1 MSCRL
6 PAGVDSPEALW
17 EGLLAGRD
25 LVAECDAR
33 GRRPGHPP
41 GAAARPAGGWLE
53 GIEDFEPAFFDISP
67 REAAFIDPQI
77 RLAMEV
83 AWEALER
90 AGVPPR
96 GLRGGQTGVYMGMTQ
111 LGYMLHTSRARAE
124 VYSATGTMLSGVA
137 GRLSYLLGCHG
148 PSVALDGGC
157 AASLIAV
164 HLACAALQAG
174 ETDMALAG
182 GVNITLDEVSTTGL
196 TEAGVLSPT
205 GRCHAFDAAADG
217 FVRSEGCGVVVL
229 KRLADARRDGD
240 RVLAVL
246 RGSAI
251 NHVGPS
257 QSIMHPSAA
266 AQRMVIRTALGRAG
280 VRPEDIGLVETHGT
294 GTPTGDPIEFE
305 ALSSVYGRSSG
316 GCALGAVKTNVG
328 HTESAAGVIGLIKTV
343 LALRAGIV
351 PPNLHFRT
359 WNPDIG
365 AGAAEGAR
373 LFVPTSAAAWPVP
386 GVRRAAVA
394 GLGITG
400 MNAHLVLEQAPDPA
414 EAAAL
419 PEPSAARPGVFLVSH
434 VSPGGLGRTAE
445 RVARWLEGSGAAA
458 PLADVAHT
466 LAARRSHAPCRAAV
480 VAGDRAELAAGLRAL
495 AAGRSADGVLTGQ
508 ADAAADPVWVFS
520 GHGSQWPGMA
530 RELLAAEPAFAEA
543 IAEVGPVAR
552 SESGLD
558 LRDVIAAGAPVSRMD
573 VVQPLVFAIQ
583 LGLAA
588 VWRARGVRPAA
599 VVGHSMGEAAAAV
612 TSGMLTAE
620 QGMRVVCVRSRLL
633 EKVSGGAM
641 ALVPWPRARVEE
653 WLARRRYP
661 GVGVAVVASPGS
673 TVVAGDGDELRRVC
687 ADLEGAG
694 VEVQPV
700 AVPVAAHSPSV
711 EPVLAELIDALGD
724 LGAAP
729 AAVPF
734 YSTVLDDPRGAARFD
749 SGYWAANLRRPVEF
763 ARATEALLDDGH
775 RIFLEVSP
783 HPLLVGAVEETAAA
797 AGHRVTALPTLLRG
811 RGEAAAVATHL
822 AALHCAGGRIDQRR
836 AFPGRLADVP
846 ATTWERR
853 RYWLEAPDH
862 PAPTGAHPLL
872 GGRAEVPVPS
882 APGGVRLVWR
892 GDVGTA
898 AHPWLADHRVRS
910 VPIFPGAGFLEMILA
925 AGCETFGCAPTG
937 VAVHDVGIERL
948 LALAER
954 VEVFTCAASAGPDAC
969 EVEILTRG
977 GDGGWTRHA
986 HGRVRRVA
994 AADRAE
1000 PPPLTAPEH
1009 APVTVPREELYRTLA
1024 AIGPDYGPAFTG
1036 TSGVAASEGG
1046 TVFLGRVEV
1055 PDAGRHR
1062 AGVHL
1067 DPALLDVCLQPLLLG
1082 LDGGASR
1089 GGAPGASGRPW
1100 VPERIDGFRL
1110 LRDGA
1115 PIRWCRTEVVDTD
1128 GERGRGRAA
1137 LFAEDG
1143 VPVAVVDEITLA
1155 RLPRPSAAELLP
1167 QRLFEVTWRSTA
1179 PPRPAE
1185 GATGGYLV
1193 VAEPGAADFAA
1204 ALVEGLAAAGRRAA
1218 AVRPGPGLA
1227 PDAWAAAV
1235 AAGAAEHGSGAGL
1248 AGVVVCVQ
1256 PAVADAEPD
1265 RDGALRRV
1273 SSCVALVRAHSEGA
1287 SLPRLWLVTQGGR
1300 DVGPDGPADPGQGAL
1315 RGLVRVLA
1323 AEHPELRPCLVD
1335 VDGDPD
1341 ALVAELC
1348 ADTAEDEVA
1357 WRKGER
1363 HVARVTRAP
1372 LGAAERRPP
1381 RTAPRAFG
1389 RDGFIAVPD
1398 GSGTLG
1404 GVRLV
1409 DRPRRAPGP
1418 GEVEVRV
1425 SAVSVNFRDAMLV
1438 LGLLPEEAGEDSP
1451 IGIDCVGT
1459 VTAAGPGVR
1468 HVAVGDRVLAMAL
1481 GMTGSFRLVDAAL
1494 ARRVPDRLG
1503 DEEAVTFGVPYLT
1516 AWAALR
1522 DRARLR
1528 PGETVLVHS
1537 AASGTGLAA
1546 VHVARAAGARVIA
1559 TAGTEEKRGFLRGLG
1574 VRDVLDSR
1582 TLDFAPRVREATGGR
1597 GVDVLLNSLAGPAML
1612 ASLELLA
1619 PRGRFVE
1626 LGKRDLQANTPIG
1639 LRALSGNATYSALDL
1654 ASLIERHPDEAGS
1667 WLEAVLAEAESGG
1680 LPPLPV
1686 RVFPFRRL
1694 TEALRVMAAGRH
1706 VGRLVVRM
1714 PRDGEVRVA
1723 PEPGSSPAVR
1733 PGGGYVITGGLRGLG
1748 LAAARWLAGHG
1759 AGRIVLNGRSEPSA
1773 EARAAIA
1780 ELRAAGAEVEVVR
1793 GDIADPATAP
1803 RLVAAATAA
1812 GAALHGVLHSAVV
1825 LDDAPVSALDAARVE
1840 RVWRPKVDGAWQL
1853 HLATQGCDL
1862 DWFVTFSSMSTLIG
1876 NPGQANYA
1884 AANAWLDAFAG
1895 WRRAR
1900 GLPALSIAWG
1910 PWGETGLAQ
1919 DFAERGAATISTE
1932 EGMAA
1937 FEALVA
1943 HDRVH
1948 TAMGPFEPA
1957 VWFRGFSH
1965 TAAAPLFST
1974 LVPRG
1979 GTGSGGS
1986 HGEITAIRAA
1996 ATGAPRRAL
2005 LRTHLTGLVAAITNA
2020 PRAAI
2025 RTSAGFRSLG
2035 IDSLM
2040 AVEFRNRL
2048 RTGLGVEIPVNAIW
2062 AHPTVAELA
2071 AHLDRYLDRHL
2082 DPAAGGT
2089 GR

>member
-1 MSCRL
+1 M
-6 PAGVDSPEALW
+6 
-17 EGLLAGRD
+17 
-25 LVAECDAR
+25 
-33 GRRPGHPP
+33 
-41 GAAARPAGGWLE
+41 
-53 GIEDFEPAFFDISP
+53 
-67 REAAFIDPQI
+67 
-77 RLAMEV
+77 
-83 AWEALER
+83 
-90 AGVPPR
+90 
-96 GLRGGQTGVYMGMTQ
+96 
-111 LGYMLHTSRARAE
+111 
-124 VYSATGTMLSGVA
+124 
-137 GRLSYLLGCHG
+137 
-148 PSVALDGGC
+148 
-157 AASLIAV
+157 
-164 HLACAALQAG
+164 
-174 ETDMALAG
+174 
-182 GVNITLDEVSTTGL
+182 
-196 TEAGVLSPT
+196 
-205 GRCHAFDAAADG
+205 
-217 FVRSEGCGVVVL
+217 
-229 KRLADARRDGD
+229 
-240 RVLAVL
+240 
-246 RGSAI
+246 
-251 NHVGPS
+251 
-257 QSIMHPSAA
+257 
-266 AQRMVIRTALGRAG
+266 
-280 VRPEDIGLVETHGT
+280 
-294 GTPTGDPIEFE
+294 
-305 ALSSVYGRSSG
+305 
-316 GCALGAVKTNVG
+316 
-328 HTESAAGVIGLIKTV
+328 
-343 LALRAGIV
+343 
-351 PPNLHFRT
+351 
-359 WNPDIG
+359 
-365 AGAAEGAR
+365 
-373 LFVPTSAAAWPVP
+373 
-386 GVRRAAVA
+386 
-394 GLGITG
+394 
-400 MNAHLVLEQAPDPA
+400 
-414 EAAAL
+414 
-419 PEPSAARPGVFLVSH
+419 
-434 VSPGGLGRTAE
+434 
-445 RVARWLEGSGAAA
+445 
-458 PLADVAHT
+458 
-466 LAARRSHAPCRAAV
+466 
-480 VAGDRAELAAGLRAL
+480 
-495 AAGRSADGVLTGQ
+495 
-508 ADAAADPVWVFS
+508 
-520 GHGSQWPGMA
+520 
-530 RELLAAEPAFAEA
+530 
-543 IAEVGPVAR
+543 
-552 SESGLD
+552 
-558 LRDVIAAGAPVSRMD
+558 
-573 VVQPLVFAIQ
+573 
-583 LGLAA
+583 
-588 VWRARGVRPAA
+588 
-599 VVGHSMGEAAAAV
+599 
-612 TSGMLTAE
+612 
-620 QGMRVVCVRSRLL
+620 
-633 EKVSGGAM
+633 
-641 ALVPWPRARVEE
+641 
-653 WLARRRYP
+653 
-661 GVGVAVVASPGS
+661 
-673 TVVAGDGDELRRVC
+673 
-687 ADLEGAG
+687 
-694 VEVQPV
+694 
-700 AVPVAAHSPSV
+700 
-711 EPVLAELIDALGD
+711 
-724 LGAAP
+724 
-729 AAVPF
+729 
-734 YSTVLDDPRGAARFD
+734 
-749 SGYWAANLRRPVEF
+749 
-763 ARATEALLDDGH
+763 
-775 RIFLEVSP
+775 
-783 HPLLVGAVEETAAA
+783 
-797 AGHRVTALPTLLRG
+797 
-811 RGEAAAVATHL
+811 
-822 AALHCAGGRIDQRR
+822 
-836 AFPGRLADVP
+836 
-846 ATTWERR
+846 
-853 RYWLEAPDH
+853 
-862 PAPTGAHPLL
+862 
-872 GGRAEVPVPS
+872 PS